1 MSDTVAPWGR
11 EIAVE
16 QVGRVPYRMYEP
28 RTRRLASLLDHAG
41 RWAGRAHVVQGDFR
55 LDFADLVTAVR
66 RKAAQLQEHGI
77 GPGDRVALLGWNGP
91 DWVVNVWA
99 PLWLGA
105 VPVLVNSWWST
116 REIEHA
122 FALLQPRAVLADSRL
137 APKLPAGTPVA
148 PWPMAGETGGPL
160 PERAGGGDENEPALI
175 LFTSGSTGFPKA
187 VVLSHRSIISG
198 LHSLLAITKR
208 LPQDLEGA
216 PPSVALLT
224 APLFHVGGVQ
234 TLMRGVVVGETLVFP
249 QGSFDPHG
257 AMDLIAAH
265 GVTRWSAV
273 PTMVSRLLDAQA
285 ERPADLSS
293 LRSLTLGGAPAHPS
307 LYQRIRDELPSVRA
321 RIATGYGLT
330 ENGGQA
336 TAASG
341 RDTRDRP
348 GVCGVPLPSVEI
360 SFAKWTADGD
370 GEVLIRAASQMLGYF
385 GDTAGPIDADGWLHT
400 GDLGHLDEDGYLWV
414 TGRSKDLILRGGENI
429 APLSVERALMGVPGV
444 LDAAVF
450 GLPHPDLGEEVAA
463 VVVVDDTTA
472 ARPDLGEYVAA
483 ALRADLA
490 SFAIPTRWRFQTE
503 ELPVLGSEKID
514 KHTLAAELAAGEP
527 ALPSLAAAKP

>member
-1 MSDTVAPWGR
+1 
-11 EIAVE
+11 
-16 QVGRVPYRMYEP
+16 
-28 RTRRLASLLDHAG
+28 
-41 RWAGRAHVVQGDFR
+41 
-55 LDFADLVTAVR
+55 
-66 RKAAQLQEHGI
+66 
-77 GPGDRVALLGWNGP
+77 
-91 DWVVNVWA
+91 
-99 PLWLGA
+99 
-105 VPVLVNSWWST
+105 
-116 REIEHA
+116 
-122 FALLQPRAVLADSRL
+122 
-137 APKLPAGTPVA
+137 
-148 PWPMAGETGGPL
+148 
-160 PERAGGGDENEPALI
+160 
-175 LFTSGSTGFPKA
+175 
-187 VVLSHRSIISG
+187 
-198 LHSLLAITKR
+198 
-208 LPQDLEGA
+208 
-216 PPSVALLT
+216 
-224 APLFHVGGVQ
+224 
-234 TLMRGVVVGETLVFP
+234 
-249 QGSFDPHG
+249 
-257 AMDLIAAH
+257 
-265 GVTRWSAV
+265 
-273 PTMVSRLLDAQA
+273 MVSRLLDAQA

-348 GVCGVPLPSVEI
+348 GACGVPLPSVEI
-360 SFAKWTADGD
+360 SFTKRTADGD

-400 GDLGHLDEDGYLWV
+400 GDLGHLDDDGYLWV

-429 APLSVERALMGVPGV
+429 APLSVERALAGVPGV

-463 VVVVDDTTA
+463 VVVVDDTTG
-472 ARPDLGEYVAA
+472 ARPDRGEYVAA